1 MIGQM
6 WDGKF
11 SRDGYLYG
19 KAPNAFLKPH
29 IDAMQSGST
38 LLLLGEGEGRNACYA
53 ASKGLDVTA
62 LDASEVGLQKAQAM
76 ADEAGVSITT
86 LLIDLQEWHSDVH
99 YDAVMASFLHLE
111 EPLRTKAFRE
121 ALKALKP
128 SGVFVAEFFST
139 KQMPLTSGGPK
150 NLDLLYT
157 VESLQ
162 SIFDLEGYKIVQL
175 EETVDLLDEGP
186 GHQGDAQLI
195 RVKVKKL

>member
-1 MIGQM
+1 MIGEM
-6 WDGKF
+6 WNGKF
-11 SRDGYLYG
+11 SREGYLYG
-19 KAPNAFLKPH
+19 KAPNAFLKGH
-29 IDAMQSGST
+29 IDQLPADSS

-53 ASKGLDVTA
+53 ASRGLDVTA
-62 LDASEVGLQKAQAM
+62 LDASDVGLQKALAM
-76 ADEAGVSITT
+76 ADAAGVSITT

-111 EPLRTKAFRE
+111 EPLRTQAFRE

-150 NLDLLYT
+150 NVDLLYT
-157 VESLQ
+157 IESLQ
-162 SIFDLEGYKIVQL
+162 SIFDLEGYEIVQL
-175 EETVDLLDEGP
+175 EEIIDLLDEGP

-195 RVKVKKL
+195 RIKVKKL